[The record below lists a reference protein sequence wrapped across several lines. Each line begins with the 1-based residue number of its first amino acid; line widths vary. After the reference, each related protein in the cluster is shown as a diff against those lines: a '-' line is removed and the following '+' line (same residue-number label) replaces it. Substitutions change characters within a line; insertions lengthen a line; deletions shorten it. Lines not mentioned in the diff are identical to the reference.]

1 MTECCDE
8 GTLRTHLAD
17 PGSLP
22 EADRK
27 DIETHLADCEGC
39 RADLENLRLLQS
51 RVSAGMASLAP
62 RQAPDMQ
69 LALQKMRSALDQE
82 QSPNP
87 INRPAPGL
95 PPSDMEK
102 PSSGANRRTFMQ
114 TFSFAN
120 PARRPALV
128 SGLLAALIVLSLV
141 VFPPVRTAAD
151 TFLQSFRANSVM
163 FVSVDQ
169 SRIQEIIQASGDPST
184 LFLSAPQVVG
194 QPKNFPAGSLDEAGT
209 IAGFTPA
216 QPDAFPSKPE
226 SVTSVVHEQFRAQ
239 AQVNI
244 HNISRVMQT
253 LGINDITLP
262 DQLGST
268 PITADVP
275 AMIETDYSGT
285 GYNFRLV
292 QGHTPTVNMPKGVD
306 LAQVGEAGLRVLGMQ
321 PDQAKQLS
329 QQIDWST
336 TLVVPFPTGMSD
348 VVRVQVGEAQGLL
361 VSSDNPANRVEGGRT
376 NVLYWQ
382 NGDRFYVLV
391 GNGSAMTSDMMVVLA
406 RSVK

>member
-1 MTECCDE
+1 
-8 GTLRTHLAD
+8 
-17 PGSLP
+17 
-22 EADRK
+22 
-27 DIETHLADCEGC
+27 
-39 RADLENLRLLQS
+39 
-51 RVSAGMASLAP
+51 
-62 RQAPDMQ
+62 
-69 LALQKMRSALDQE
+69 
-82 QSPNP
+82 
-87 INRPAPGL
+87 
-95 PPSDMEK
+95 
-102 PSSGANRRTFMQ
+102 MQ

-120 PARRPALV
+120 PARRPALAP
-128 SGLLAALIVLSLV
+128 GLLAALIVLSLV
-141 VFPPVRTAAD
+141 AFPPARTAAD
-151 TFLQSFRANSVM
+151 TFLQSFRANSLM
-163 FVSVDQ
+163 FVSVHQ
-169 SRIQEIIQASGDPST
+169 SCIQEIIQASGDPST
-184 LFLSAPQVVG
+184 LFLEHTPGGVG
-194 QPKNFPAGSLDEAGT
+194 QPKNVTASSLDEAGT

-216 QPDAFPSKPE
+216 QPDAFPSKPD

-244 HNISRVMQT
+244 QNISRVMQA

-275 AMIETDYSGT
+275 AMIETDYSGA

-336 TLVVPFPTGMSD
+336 TLVMPFPTGMSD
-348 VVRVQVGEAQGLL
+348 VVRVQVGDAQGLL
-361 VSSDNPANRVEGGRT
+361 VSSDNPTSRVEGGRT

-382 NGDRFYVLV
+382 NGDRFYALV
-391 GNGSAMTSDMMVVLA
+391 GNGPAMTSDMMVVLA